1 MTTYAILFI
10 TYIIHRNLPTM
21 KFIPRTL
28 NFVRM
33 YRVPLLTSASD
44 TFEVY
49 QNLRKNVLT
58 NKVSLSLSTFI

>member
-21 KFIPRTL
+21 KFIPKTL
-28 NFVRM
+28 NFVHM

-49 QNLRKNVLT
+49 QNLKNVLT
-58 NKVSLSLSTFI
+58 NNVSLS

>member
-1 MTTYAILFI
+1 MRHTFHHIYHTSKPTHYEIYTKDIELCTY
-10 TYIIHRNLPTM
+10 
-21 KFIPRTL
+21 
-28 NFVRM
+28 M

>member
-1 MTTYAILFI
+1 MTTCAILFI
-10 TYIIHRNLPTM
+10 TYHTSKPTH
-21 KFIPRTL
+21 KEIIPRTL
-28 NFVRM
+28 NFVHM

>member
-1 MTTYAILFI
+1 MTTCAILFI
-10 TYIIHRNLPTM
+10 TYIIDT
-21 KFIPRTL
+21 RTL
-28 NFVRM
+28 NFVHM

-49 QNLRKNVLT
+49 QNLRKNILT